1 MADGF
6 LSRNFQLKGAE
17 RYIIHRKKA
26 ERRLLAEA
34 LKERIL

>member
-6 LSRNFQLKGAE
+6 LSRNFQLKGVE
-17 RYIIHRKKA
+17 RHIIRRKKV
-26 ERRLLAEA
+26 ERRLPAEA